1 MFFLFILLI
10 VNIAIVVLNVFNWKK
25 MIKCGNVILN
35 FAFSYLKN
43 ILKNIKIYLFKKSS
57 NVYIQLFIQKQINR
71 AFTIITLVN
80 WCFC

>member
-1 MFFLFILLI
+1 
-10 VNIAIVVLNVFNWKK
+10 

-80 WCFC
+80 